1 MKRFDR
7 NVMFLGAL
15 AFVLVAAMLV
25 LAFAI
30 SSPVEAGGGG
40 GYCNP
45 LYLRLGGCQP
55 RVTCDIGHPIIDE
68 DESGYVLKCQQDPE
82 APETDNG
89 LLTLIEPGQRIKIG
103 CPAPLSIYAI
113 HDGESWLVVGCH
125 D

>member
-7 NVMFLGAL
+7 NVMLLGAL

-55 RVTCDIGHPIIDE
+55 RVTCDIGTPQVNGSQE
-68 DESGYVLKCQQDPE
+68 TGYYLECYYPPTAPVNDGDP
-82 APETDNG
+82 
-89 LLTLIEPGQRIKIG
+89 LVIG
-103 CPAPLSIYAI
+103 
-113 HDGESWLVVGCH
+113 
-125 D
+125 